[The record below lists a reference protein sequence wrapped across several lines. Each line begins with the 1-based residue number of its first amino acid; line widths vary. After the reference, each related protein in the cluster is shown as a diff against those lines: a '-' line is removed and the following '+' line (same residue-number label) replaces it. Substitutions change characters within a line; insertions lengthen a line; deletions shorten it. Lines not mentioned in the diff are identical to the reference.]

1 MYSKNDINIEN
12 DIKALSTYI
21 SAFSMI
27 KLKKLYK
34 VLTSTK
40 YPKATIL
47 ENKLLN
53 DSFCILTH

>member
-27 KLKKLYK
+27 KLKNYIKYLLLQNIPRRLYLK
-34 VLTSTK
+34 IN
-40 YPKATIL
+40 Y
-47 ENKLLN
+47 
-53 DSFCILTH
+53 

>member
-34 VLTSTK
+34 VFTSTK
-40 YPKATIL
+40 YPP
-47 ENKLLN
+47 
-53 DSFCILTH
+53 